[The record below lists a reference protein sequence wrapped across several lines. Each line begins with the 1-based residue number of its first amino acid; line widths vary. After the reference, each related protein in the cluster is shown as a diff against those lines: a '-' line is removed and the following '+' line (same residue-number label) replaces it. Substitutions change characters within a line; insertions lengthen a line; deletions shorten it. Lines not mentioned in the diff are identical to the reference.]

1 MLTFICALNTTNI
14 KGTWRLM
21 PYLYIPIECS
31 FMFPSFVDRFYNGQN
46 DINLSTDELDEKI
59 GENHEGNFLIPWW
72 FWQTLP
78 IKDDNRNGT
87 IIYETYN
94 FKQNKTFKVD
104 NLILLWISSLYL
116 YKYLNCWTNKLIMKF
131 YISSSS
137 FSNIRQ
143 DHSTIH

>member
-1 MLTFICALNTTNI
+1 MKNVKICWDDRHKNLLIHEYTSSFISLSNIAIAGMLTFICALNTTNI

-46 DINLSTDELDEKI
+46 DIDLSTDELDEKI

-72 FWQTLP
+72 FWQKLP
-78 IKDDNRNGT
+78 IKDDNRNGN

-104 NLILLWISSLYL
+104 NLILL
-116 YKYLNCWTNKLIMKF
+116 
-131 YISSSS
+131 
-137 FSNIRQ
+137 
-143 DHSTIH
+143 